1 MHRTHSRP
9 LEFETLIALPLSSP
23 RKAGQKV
30 INLALQERSR
40 RSHHAQ
46 RSRRLRNPDQLRR
59 RDRYRQTASG
69 QLV

>member
-30 INLALQERSR
+30 INLALKSGADDRN
-40 RSHHAQ
+40 HAQ